1 MRAAALLLVALLP
14 GCAMFRSAEKPQ
26 PTDIAPRERVTE
38 RIRHVFLPQPCGR
51 IKKAWL
57 RGQATEKKAEG
68 VIADALPVAEAR
80 GKQVDTLNVRISDGN
95 TNLTKIEAVLKKY
108 GCGELER

>member
-1 MRAAALLLVALLP
+1 MRAAALLLAALLP
-14 GCAMFRSAEKPQ
+14 GCSMLRGAEKPQ
-26 PTDIAPRERVTE
+26 PTDVAPRERVTE

-57 RGQATEKKAEG
+57 QGQATEKKAEG

-80 GKQVDTLNVRISDGN
+80 GKQVDTLSDRVAAGN
-95 TNLTKIEAVLKKY
+95 ANLTKIESVLRKY